1 MDLPKFLI
9 ADSSEFEDTVFVI
22 HTAYPRFLINVINDE
37 IHWMEEFEKEDRE
50 ELETQ
55 ITQLIEDALNF
66 YDKEIKNFE
75 S

>member
-1 MDLPKFLI
+1 MDVPKFLI
-9 ADSSEFEDTVFVI
+9 ADSSEFENTIFVL

-50 ELETQ
+50 ELESQ
-55 ITQLIEDALNF
+55 ITQLIGEALSY

-75 S
+75 